1 MGESA
6 DFTYVEAGMDQW
18 QNVAVFPVDNTKIT
32 KDAPLVL
39 TWEVKNKAG
48 EDVKDTRA
56 FNIALK
62 NGDAWNSEAVGDW
75 YGKTGGEYSIV
86 LAEEQATK
94 IKDSLHV
101 HITTSEKG
109 FDGTFTLKAATVNDI
124 SVTKAEVPTFTYEGG
139 MGQWAPTA
147 VVNLPSDIDFS
158 KYTTCRIEFETSDK
172 DFTFHG
178 MVNAG
183 NVEDPQYDMSGPGL
197 IEVTLDKVKTAEV
210 SNPFVKLNT
219 GEKGFTGSVK
229 ITKVTFLAE

>member
-1 MGESA
+1 M
-6 DFTYVEAGMDQW
+6 
-18 QNVAVFPVDNTKIT
+18 
-32 KDAPLVL
+32 
-39 TWEVKNKAG
+39 
-48 EDVKDTRA
+48 
-56 FNIALK
+56 
-62 NGDAWNSEAVGDW
+62 
-75 YGKTGGEYSIV
+75 
-86 LAEEQATK
+86 
-94 IKDSLHV
+94 
-101 HITTSEKG
+101 
-109 FDGTFTLKAATVNDI
+109 NDI

-183 NVEDPQYDMSGPGL
+183 NVEDPQYDMSEPGL